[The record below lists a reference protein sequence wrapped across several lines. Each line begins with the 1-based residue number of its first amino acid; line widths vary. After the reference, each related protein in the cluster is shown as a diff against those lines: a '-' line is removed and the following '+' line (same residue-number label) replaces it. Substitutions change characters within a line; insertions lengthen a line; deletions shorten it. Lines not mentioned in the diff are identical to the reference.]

1 MADPKIKVGADMS
14 AVEKELGKL
23 DQAAQRVVDTLSGSS
38 VGIDVKKAKADLED
52 LEQTAKAVADALKG
66 VGDIKGGDV
75 SKIAEKLGIAAEA
88 GEQLEKVLAAVGQS
102 TGFGQSVRASK
113 QFADNIERARRAHE
127 LLTRDGIKLSGEQ
140 VKAAKAK
147 FDEYRGSGARGT
159 SKLKGV
165 EFDDWLGGGYKKHSI
180 DAGES
185 ERNRRKILESLG
197 VKPGGA
203 MDDMRMQFGRRGM
216 GAIGGALGGVAGSI
230 ASGGD
235 GFFSAVGN
243 AGGGLIGAGAGALV
257 GGPAGAA
264 IGGIVGTIGS
274 KVLGA
279 FGAMLDQSLQRVL
292 KDAINLTDLRHS
304 IGATSTDFNQMRQN
318 IREFTSD
325 LRLTNEE
332 ASALARTFSDK
343 VGRSM
348 DERELASGTRL
359 GAGFSRSFGMDPSMG
374 VAFMGTMRR
383 MGQEGDTRLALKIS
397 EAVTRNGVSP
407 QMGAVLSAMQNF
419 TESQTRISF
428 TKANADGYAS
438 FMSSM
443 LGGSLA
449 GSKDVGTV
457 SSAMGAADSAMRQGG
472 AFGEASKAFMLGT
485 YQRQL
490 PGFNVFDLDYMKD
503 QGAFGTV
510 GQAFGKGSAAMRMAE
525 LRGDKGTM
533 ARYSRY
539 AAKGGDRS
547 VLSMQMQGI
556 EQFYGSNT
564 DELHK
569 AIMGHFGVGAGQA
582 TALYDAYKR
591 PGGLGGLEKQLR
603 GAGVDMSKILPQQI
617 GDLAQVAG
625 MDNGQIKSQA
635 AKLLGDSSLNLSDR
649 EKKALASQSVEEQR
663 KAVLKITA
671 LHDTQKDEGE
681 KIDQANKTLTRLTD
695 DVTTRLTPAVIA
707 IKQGIIGLLQHFMPN
722 TAVLDAPG
730 STKMDPKSF
739 TPGQKKIMDFIV
751 EHGRKA
757 GWSDEKINGALGE
770 AWYESKF
777 RNVPGPLITKGIHAG
792 TRAVGPMQ
800 IMPKTAR
807 GWGADP
813 SDMWGTLGTG
823 LDQYGKLYDKYGALG
838 AAVGWQS
845 GEGNVGPGGMPK
857 VNRSDGYK
865 TNLEYA
871 RGVMADINGITNMRQ
886 TSDTVVLPGI
896 GPVGPGHGPAQAA
909 PTALQHSVTIRLED
923 PHGKPIPHTVVKT
936 SVGAPAPAGGLIP
949 VHGG

>member
-23 DQAAQRVVDTLSGSS
+23 DQAAQRIVDTLSGSS
-38 VGIDVKKAKADLED
+38 VGIDIKKAKADLGD
-52 LEQTAKAVADALKG
+52 LEQAAKAIADALKG
-66 VGDIKGGDV
+66 VGEVKGGDV
-75 SKIAEKLGIAAEA
+75 SKIAEKLGMAAEA

-113 QFADNIERARRAHE
+113 AFADNIERARKAQE
-127 LLTRDGIKLSGEQ
+127 LLTRDGIKLSAEQ

-147 FDEYRGSGARGT
+147 FDEYRTSGARGT

-165 EFDDWLGGGYKKHSI
+165 EFDDWLGGGYRKHSI
-180 DAGES
+180 DASES

-197 VKPGGA
+197 VKPGGV

-216 GAIGGALGGVAGSI
+216 GAMGGALGGVAGSI
-230 ASGGD
+230 MSGGD

-243 AGGGLIGAGAGALV
+243 V
-257 GGPAGAA
+257 GGAALGMAAGAA
-264 IGGIVGTIGS
+264 TLNPVIGALVGTIGS
-274 KVLGA
+274 KVLSA
-279 FGAMLDQSLQRVL
+279 FGGMLDQSLQRVL

-304 IGATSTDFNQMRQN
+304 IGATSTDFNQMRQD
-318 IREFTSD
+318 IRAFTAD

-348 DERELASGTRL
+348 SEQQLAAGTRL

-374 VAFMGTMRR
+374 VAFIGTMRR

-407 QMGAVLSAMQNF
+407 QMGAVLSALQNF

-428 TKANADGYAS
+428 TKANSESYAG

-443 LGGSLA
+443 LGSPLA
-449 GSKDVGTV
+449 GSKDVGAV
-457 SSAMGAADSAMRQGG
+457 SSAMSAADAAMRGGG

-503 QGAFGTV
+503 QGAFGTI
-510 GQAFGKGSAAMRMAE
+510 GAAFGKGSAAYRMAQ
-525 LRGDKGTM
+525 LRGDKGSM
-533 ARYSRY
+533 ARYARY
-539 AAKGGDRS
+539 AAKGGDRT
-547 VLSMQMQGI
+547 VLSMQMEGI
-556 EQFYGSNT
+556 EQFYGHNT
-564 DELHK
+564 NELHK
-569 AIMGHFGVGAGQA
+569 AIMGHFGVTAGQA

-591 PGGLGGLEKQLR
+591 PGGLGGLEKQLKA
-603 GAGVDMSKILPQQI
+603 AGVDMSSILPQQI

-625 MDNGQIKSQA
+625 MDKGQINVQA
-635 AKLLGDSSLNLSDR
+635 SKLLADSSLNLSDR
-649 EKKALASQSVEEQR
+649 EKKQLASASVEEQR

-681 KIDQANKTLTRLTD
+681 KIDQANKTLTRLAD

-730 STKMDPKSF
+730 STKMDPKTF

-757 GWSDEKINGALGE
+757 GWSDEKVNAALGE

-777 RNVPGPLITKGIHAG
+777 RNVPGPLITSGPHAG

-823 LDQYGKLYDKYGALG
+823 LDQYGRLYDKYGALG

-857 VNRSDGYK
+857 VNRSDGYR

-871 RGVMADINGITNMRQ
+871 RGVLADINGITNMRQ
-886 TSDTVVLPGI
+886 TSDTVVMPGI
-896 GPVGPGHGPAQAA
+896 GPVSSGHGPAQAA
-909 PTALQHSVTIRLED
+909 PTALHHSVTIRLED
-923 PHGKPIPHTVVKT
+923 PHGKPIQHTVVKT
-936 SVGAPAPAGGLIP
+936 SVGAPAPAGGFIP